1 MGRAYL
7 VGCLWDGCCCVPHCT
22 HLDFHRLSWSRGHLC
37 CGWAHTDWDYRASSL
52 FWRVIDH
59 EIPVKTV
66 ALLVGSQ
73 NICPFFTLFVRFQL
87 TDKHKANPRRRIF
100 RNIPV
105 KLSKNRQF
113 SSQQTPHCTKGNET
127 MIHFLRMNVIQTEDN
142 NRTVIAISM
151 S

>member
-1 MGRAYL
+1 MESAYL
-7 VGCLWDGCCCVPHCT
+7 VGCLWGGSRCVPHCT
-22 HLDFHRLSWSRGHLC
+22 HLDVHRLSWSRGHLR

-73 NICPFFTLFVRFQL
+73 NICTFFTLFVRFQL
-87 TDKHKANPRRRIF
+87 TDKHKTNPRRRVF

-105 KLSKNRQF
+105 KLSENRQF
-113 SSQQTPHCTKGNET
+113 SSQQTPHCAKGSET
-127 MIHFLRMNVIQTEDN
+127 MIHFLRMNALQTKDS
-142 NRTVIAISM
+142 NRTAIAISM